1 MSGAPMNEVSLLYNF
16 LLVGGI
22 LFVLGMIG
30 FLVRRNM
37 IVMFLC
43 AEMMLQGVSV
53 SLIGMGRYHA
63 SVLDPAA
70 SNAQAAAA
78 GAWGGQMLV
87 IFMIAVAACEAG
99 IAMALVLMLYR
110 QSGTLDA
117 AFWQDLREETLPAF
131 VDRQVPE
138 EREEDRVWPRLTPA
152 GVEPPVDPDE
162 LLHRPRV

>member
-1 MSGAPMNEVSLLYNF
+1 MNEVSLLYNY
-16 LLVGGI
+16 LLVGGL

-43 AEMMLQGVSV
+43 AEMMLQGVSI
-53 SLIGMGRYHA
+53 SLIGFGRYHA
-63 SVLDPAA
+63 GLIESAA
-70 SNAQAAAA
+70 SPTP
-78 GAWGGQMLV
+78 GPWGGQMLV
-87 IFMIAVAACEAG
+87 IFIIAIAACEAG

-131 VDRQVPE
+131 VDREVPE
-138 EREEDRVWPRLTPA
+138 EREEDRVWPKLTVA
-152 GVEPPVDPDE
+152 GIRPEPNEDE